1 MIPESAVYS
10 DPTYSKQT
18 ILVVEDEEMLC
29 SVVKMYLEEEGYI
42 VLAVSNGEDAEE
54 VYAQHPEIALVL
66 SDIGLP
72 GITGDNLFVIL
83 RKINPIA
90 KIILS
95 TGFIDA
101 ASKSNLLRA
110 GVKHIVQKP
119 YVPGDLLKQ
128 IRLAM
133 DS

>member
-1 MIPESAVYS
+1 MNPESTVSS
-10 DPTYSKQT
+10 DPTDSKQT
-18 ILVVEDEEMLC
+18 ILVVEDEEMLRTL
-29 SVVKMYLEEEGYI
+29 VRMYLEEEGYI

-54 VYAQHPEIALVL
+54 VYVQHPEIALVL

-72 GITGDNLFVIL
+72 GITGDDLFFTL
-83 RKINPIA
+83 RKINPNA
-90 KIILS
+90 KIILA

-110 GVKHIVQKP
+110 GVKYIAQKP
-119 YVPGDLLKQ
+119 YVAEELLKQ
-128 IRLAM
+128 IRLAA

>member
-1 MIPESAVYS
+1 M
-10 DPTYSKQT
+10 
-18 ILVVEDEEMLC
+18 EDEEMLRTL
-29 SVVKMYLEEEGYI
+29 VRMYLEEEGYI

-54 VYAQHPEIALVL
+54 VYVQHPEIALVL

-72 GITGDNLFVIL
+72 GITGDDLFFTL
-83 RKINPIA
+83 RKINPNA
-90 KIILS
+90 KIILA

-110 GVKHIVQKP
+110 GVKYIAQKP
-119 YVPGDLLKQ
+119 YVAEELLKQ
-128 IRLAM
+128 IRLAA